1 MGQGTSDITA
11 LGAAALAAAI
21 RERRVSCA
29 AVMDAYLDRIDRL
42 NPRVNAIV
50 SLRKPDALR
59 AEARACDEALA
70 SGAGP
75 GPLHGLPLAV
85 KDLEPTA
92 AIPTTFGSPLF
103 RDFVPDQDSIQVTR
117 LKRAGAIIVG
127 KTNTPEFGLG
137 SQTYNRVFGTTLNAY
152 EQTRTAGGSSGGAAA
167 ALALRMLPVADGS
180 DFAGSLRNPAAYNN
194 LFALRPSSDV
204 IPSEKPDVFLPTPSV
219 LGPLARSV
227 PDLALLLSVQAGHD
241 RRVPTSGR
249 EAPARFLAGLDRD
262 LRGLR
267 VAWCGDFGGR
277 IPFEPGVLDL
287 CERALPT
294 FETIGCIVEAA
305 VPDYPLE
312 RLWEDFVTLRSWHVA
327 STYSALWR
335 DPAKRKELK
344 AEMVWEIERGL
355 GHSAEQ
361 IYRAS
366 VGRTAWYQAVRRLFE
381 RYDVLL
387 APSAQLF
394 PFAAAEPW
402 PKAIAG
408 RAMDSYH
415 RWMEIAIVVTMSA
428 CPALNVPV
436 GFDTRGLPM
445 GMQMAAP
452 VGQDFLLLQLAQA
465 YDAATGW
472 VERHPP
478 PLIANETD

>member
-11 LGAAALAAAI
+11 FGAAALAAAI

-29 AVMDAYLDRIDRL
+29 AVMDAYLDHIDRL

-50 SLRKPDALR
+50 SLREPEALR

-70 SGAGP
+70 SGTEP

-117 LKRAGAIIVG
+117 LRRAGAIIIG

-152 EQTRTAGGSSGGAAA
+152 DQSRTAGGSSGGAAA
-167 ALALRMLPVADGS
+167 ALALRMLPIADGS

-194 LFALRPSSDV
+194 LLALRPSADVVPSDR
-204 IPSEKPDVFLPTPSV
+204 PDAFLPPPAV

-241 RRVPTSGR
+241 PRVPSSGR
-249 EAPARFLAGLDRD
+249 EAPARFLSPLDRD
-262 LRGLR
+262 FRGLR
-267 VAWCGDFGGR
+267 VAWCGDFGGH
-277 IPFEPGVLDL
+277 IPFEPGVLEI
-287 CERALPT
+287 CESALPV
-294 FETIGCIVEAA
+294 FESLGCTVEAA
-305 VPDYPLE
+305 SPDHPLE
-312 RLWEDFVTLRSWHVA
+312 RLWQDFVTLRSWHVA
-327 STYSALWR
+327 SAFSPLWR
-335 DPAKRKELK
+335 DPAKQRELK
-344 AEMVWEIERGL
+344 TEMVWEIERGL
-355 GHSAEQ
+355 ALSAEQ
-361 IYRAS
+361 VYRAS
-366 VGRTAWYQAVRRLFE
+366 VGRTAWYQAVRRLFQ

-394 PFAAAEPW
+394 PFAAREPW

-408 RAMDSYH
+408 RTMDSYH
-415 RWMEIAIVVTMSA
+415 RWMEVAIVVTMSG

-436 GFDTRGLPM
+436 GFDAGGLPM
-445 GMQMAAP
+445 GMQMVAP
-452 VGQDFLLLQLAQA
+452 VGQDFFLLQLAHA
-465 YDAATGW
+465 YDQTTGW
-472 VERHPP
+472 VERRPP
-478 PLIANETD
+478 PLIATGTN